1 MLKRNTL
8 VIDMLVRKMEFLAKN
23 FMMIRS
29 QLERNEDIFGRR
41 ILKRQQKIFDS
52 DVHENWE
59 IRNVRNI
66 KKRAYFQKM
75 LKSQRSHT

>member
-52 DVHENWE
+52 DVHENWA
-59 IRNVRNI
+59 IRNVRDI
-66 KKRAYFQKM
+66 KKRA
-75 LKSQRSHT
+75 